1 MLGMEVTHLVRRLDD
16 ARGASGWRWLALSPF
31 PLYLLAAG
39 AAGSSVGDLV
49 LGLPSSLALVLIVG
63 CASTAVC
70 RTVNAASL
78 ATKSK
83 SQRRVIDPVDPPID
97 P

>member
-49 LGLPSSLALVLIVG
+49 LGLPSSLALLLIMG

-70 RTVNAASL
+70 RTVSDVFACHRIKKPTSRDRSNRS
-78 ATKSK
+78 TNRS
-83 SQRRVIDPVDPPID
+83 
-97 P
+97 

>member
-16 ARGASGWRWLALSPF
+16 ARGTDGLRLFACGPF
-31 PLYLLAAG
+31 PFRRLAAG
-39 AAGSSVGDLV
+39 AAGSSVGELR

-70 RTVNAASL
+70 RTVNAVVACHRIKKPTSRDR
-78 ATKSK
+78 SNR
-83 SQRRVIDPVDPPID
+83 SNNRS
-97 P
+97 